1 MRTVPLPADVNVER
15 IPIGAAQC
23 LERFLRARH
32 RAVPRRQHHAPVRGS
47 KDGPVR
53 SRAAIPRCVWF
64 WLHRTIVTR
73 IRRRRSLSNFTL
85 NAGQVLIGGGLER
98 LNPSPVSRLGGSIAP
113 YSTNKKAAATA
124 HATRLIFMVFLSCCH
139 LNGKPVPACLLALW
153 RWRRANEKRQRTGAV
168 QDATAQSTGSR
179 SQSFR
184 VLSVPLLG
192 GVRGGCTVPGHARFA
207 KACAP
212 SNQVNITSAICTVNI
227 IARV

>member
-168 QDATAQSTGSR
+168 QDATAQS
-179 SQSFR
+179 
-184 VLSVPLLG
+184 
-192 GVRGGCTVPGHARFA
+192 
-207 KACAP
+207 AC
-212 SNQVNITSAICTVNI
+212 
-227 IARV
+227 